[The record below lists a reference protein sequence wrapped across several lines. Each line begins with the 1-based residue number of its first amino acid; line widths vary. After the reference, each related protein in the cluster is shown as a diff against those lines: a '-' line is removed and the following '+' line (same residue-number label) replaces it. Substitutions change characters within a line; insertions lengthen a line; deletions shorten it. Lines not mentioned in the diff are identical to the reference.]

1 MVLALIDQHTNSWL
15 LDRVAANKSVLV
27 HQVSKHQTQSPFKRT
42 KGSVQRVAFHPTKP
56 HFFVAVSVAILG
68 TSLRRKFADIQMFN
82 ALQTQ
87 RYVRLYDLVGQQL
100 LKTLMSGLRWISSMD
115 IHPLG
120 DNVIIGSYDKK
131 LCWFDL
137 DLSSKPYK
145 TLR

>member
-1 MVLALIDQHTNSWL
+1 
-15 LDRVAANKSVLV
+15 V

-56 HFFVAVSVAILG
+56 HFFVAVSLAWHLKSILFD
-68 TSLRRKFADIQMFN
+68 TDCFYLPR
-82 ALQTQ
+82 LQTQ

-100 LKTLMSGLRWISSMD
+100 LKTLMSGLKWISSMD
-115 IHPLG
+115 IHPGG
-120 DNVIIGSYDKK
+120 DNLIIGSYDKK